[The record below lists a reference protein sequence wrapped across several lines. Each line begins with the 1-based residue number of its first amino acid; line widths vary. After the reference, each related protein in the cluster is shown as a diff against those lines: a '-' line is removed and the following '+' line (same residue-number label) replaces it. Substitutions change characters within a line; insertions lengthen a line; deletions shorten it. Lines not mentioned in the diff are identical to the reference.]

1 MDIDEVYVQLT
12 LLRDDRK
19 LAGTTQEELQDYSE
33 LFASHGHH
41 LIPKRIL
48 VYGRPGI
55 GKSTLT
61 KKLAVDWSRGNKEIL
76 KKFAVVLLI
85 KLRDVCNTQDFCAM
99 LQKAELLSAGDP
111 MVFSQLYDYI
121 LRNQQK
127 VLLILDGYDEC
138 SAEKSSPFH
147 LIWKGTQLRDCTLL
161 VTTRSLKKDELR
173 PGSHAQ
179 FEINGFDQ
187 CQVKTFALKFLR
199 DEAKV
204 DKFLR
209 FLREHSLGALAEIP
223 LLLLML
229 VLSWN
234 VNDYQGPSA
243 SRALLYSSFCQTLL
257 DHVTTKTSDRTFRSI
272 DEYKEDLAKLGELAW
287 QALLNDCLYFKLSN
301 VPEDIRLF
309 LEKFIDFGFLQT
321 SNLSNSPRPE
331 KLAFFLHKSVQ
342 EFLSALF
349 IVRDLKNAKE
359 TFNCLSKLDFLK
371 QFDEVL
377 EVFKFV
383 SELSSEAT
391 VAIFRHLKMTGE
403 KEGLTDYNFGEN
415 PSIEELTREQREF
428 YRISLDLFLSCPTSE
443 RENVYPSFLQ
453 CVNGLVVIEDK
464 QLPKVSSEH
473 CLRSTNFHDKP
484 DYVFFTSDSPRESKV
499 LVDQMFSVMSD
510 LDTVV
515 VTFYGDVKSINT
527 CRYNDLKRKEFV
539 IKKVG
544 HRLVFCLTRLE
555 FISRT
560 SPKFI
565 ELLTSLISA
574 PKPSLQEPDHVSHNH
589 DVCNSLQ
596 LTKKTSEQ
604 TLTHSLSYVRKS
616 KIWGP
621 TSELVSLLNTLHHV
635 PRLSKLDVLH
645 VGMENQDCPLLATA
659 LTYVDKLRL
668 LRLSDNPLGRGI
680 SVLAK
685 HLYSVPHLKKLDL
698 IATQMG
704 EEEVTALAHSLKYV
718 TQLSELDLS
727 NNPLGHGIIELAKH
741 LYSVPHLIKL
751 YLRATQMVEEE
762 VTALAHS
769 LKYVTQLS
777 ELDLSKNPLGH
788 GIIELAKHLYS
799 VPDLIKLYLRAT
811 QMGEEE
817 VTALARSL
825 RYVTQLSE
833 LDLSNNPLGHGIIE
847 LAKHLYSVRHLK
859 KLDLRATQMGEEEVT
874 ALACS
879 LKYVTQLSELDL
891 LNNPLGHRISELA
904 KQLHNV
910 PHLEKLCLQN
920 TQMDE
925 EEVKALAHSL
935 KNVTQ
940 LSELHLSNNP
950 LGHGISEF
958 AKHLH
963 NVPHL
968 KKLYLDDTQMGVG
981 EVTALAHILINVP
994 ELELLSLG
1002 KNPLGRGVTEL
1013 IKCLR
1018 SSPQLSDLGLKNV
1031 QLTKKEA
1038 IELCTLANERNFLMA
1053 PWRSF
1058 PHFTSFVTNKCNM
1071 NLNSDYHVS
1080 FSFVIPIINARNTQE
1095 PPGRRKGTVL
1105 QRSCVAILIHT
1116 KKTQFCKRK
1125 LVEWWSGRDTCLHNV
1140 PSRRTIT
1147 RVRFV
1152 KVMTFSITLRLVG
1165 N

>member
-19 LAGTTQEELQDYSE
+19 LTGTTQKELEDYSE

-41 LIPKRIL
+41 LIPNRIL

-121 LRNQQK
+121 LHNQQK
-127 VLLILDGYDEC
+127 VLLILDGYDEY

-147 LIWKGTQLRDCTLL
+147 LIWKGSQLRDCTLL

-187 CQVKTFALKFLR
+187 RQVKTFALKFLR
-199 DEAKV
+199 DQAEV

-209 FLREHSLGALAEIP
+209 FLHEHNLGALAEIP

-243 SRALLYSSFCQTLL
+243 SRALLYSNFCQTLL
-257 DHVTTKTSDRTFRSI
+257 DHVTTKTSDSTFRSI

-301 VPEDIRLF
+301 VPKDIRLF
-309 LEKFIDFGFLQT
+309 LDKFIDFGFLQT

-371 QFDEVL
+371 QFDEVF

-391 VAIFRHLKMTGE
+391 VAIFRHLKMIGE

-415 PSIEELTREQREF
+415 PSIEELTKEQREF
-428 YRISLDLFLSCPTSE
+428 YRISLDLFLSCPASD

-453 CVNGLVVIEDK
+453 CANGLVVIEDK
-464 QLPKVSSEH
+464 QLPKLSSEH
-473 CLRSTNFHDKP
+473 CLRSTNFHKP
-484 DYVFFTSDSPRESKV
+484 DYVFFTSESPRESEV

-515 VTFYGDVKSINT
+515 VTFCGDVKSINT

-555 FISRT
+555 LMRRT
-560 SPKFI
+560 RPKFI

-574 PKPSLQEPDHVSHNH
+574 PKPSLQEPDHVSQNH

-596 LTKKTSEQ
+596 LTEKTSEQ
-604 TLTHSLSYVRKS
+604 THSLSYLREIE
-616 KIWGP
+616 IWGT
-621 TSELVSLLNTLHHV
+621 TSELVSLLNNLHYV
-635 PRLSKLDVLH
+635 PRLSKLDVFQA
-645 VGMENQDCPLLATA
+645 GMENQECHLLATA

-668 LRLSDNPLGRGI
+668 LRLSGNPLGHGI

-685 HLYSVPHLKKLDL
+685 HLYCVPHLKELNL
-698 IATQMG
+698 SATQMG

-751 YLRATQMVEEE
+751 YLRATQMGEEE
-762 VTALAHS
+762 VTAVAHS
-769 LKYVTQLS
+769 LQNVTQLS
-777 ELDLSKNPLGH
+777 VLNLSDNALGH

-799 VPDLIKLYLRAT
+799 VP
-811 QMGEEE
+811 
-817 VTALARSL
+817 
-825 RYVTQLSE
+825 
-833 LDLSNNPLGHGIIE
+833 
-847 LAKHLYSVRHLK
+847 HLK
-859 KLDLRATQMGEEEVT
+859 NLDLRATQMGEEEVT

-879 LKYVTQLSELDL
+879 LKYVTQLSILDL
-891 LNNPLGHRISELA
+891 LNNPLGHGISELA

-910 PHLEKLCLQN
+910 PHLEELCLQN

-925 EEVKALAHSL
+925 EEVTALAHSL

-968 KKLYLDDTQMGVG
+968 KKLHLDDTQMG
-981 EVTALAHILINVP
+981 EEELTALAHILVNVP
-994 ELELLSLG
+994 ELELLWLG

-1018 SSPQLSDLGLKNV
+1018 SSPRLSDLRLEKV

-1038 IELCTLANERNFLMA
+1038 TELCTLANERNLLGY

-1058 PHFTSFVTNKCNM
+1058 PHVMSFATNKWNM
-1071 NLNSDYHVS
+1071 YLESDYHVS
-1080 FSFVIPIINARNTQE
+1080 FSFVICIINARNTQE
-1095 PPGRRKGTVL
+1095 LPGRRKGTVL
-1105 QRSCVAILIHT
+1105 QRNCVAILIHN

-1125 LVEWWSGRDTCLHNV
+1125 LVE
-1140 PSRRTIT
+1140 
-1147 RVRFV
+1147 
-1152 KVMTFSITLRLVG
+1152 
-1165 N
+1165 